1 MRPRTLLEVTAEAL
15 HRELKV
21 LLNSGLLQKASL
33 DLQKGKARCAACWQ
47 VFMGDAAPIYQ
58 QRQDLPCITLISS
71 SGWSAGTIVAGI

>member
-21 LLNSGLLQKASL
+21 LPSSGLLQKASL
-33 DLQKGKARCAACWQ
+33 DLQKGKARWAACWQ

-58 QRQDLPCITLISS
+58 QREDLPCTTVNSLSA
-71 SGWSAGTIVAGI
+71 WSAGTIAAGI